1 MTNNPKIHTPPTL
14 PKITHF
20 ENESGNVVLEDGIL
34 ENNIK
39 PSSSKIIPAILIII
53 FFASIIYIIN

>member
-1 MTNNPKIHTPPTL
+1 MINNPKLHTPLTL

-20 ENESGNVVLEDGIL
+20 ENESGNVVLEDEIL
-34 ENNIK
+34 EDKIK
-39 PSSSKIIPAILIII
+39 QPSSKIIPAILIII